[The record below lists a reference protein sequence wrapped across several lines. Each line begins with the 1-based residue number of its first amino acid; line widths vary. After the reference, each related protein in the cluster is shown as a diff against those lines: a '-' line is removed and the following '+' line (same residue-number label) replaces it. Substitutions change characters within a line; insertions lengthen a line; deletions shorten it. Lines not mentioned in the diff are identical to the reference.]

1 MLLVDIV
8 HKSLSGPVTD
18 NRCDESEGFSHQV
31 IGLAAGCR
39 ADLEAFFGKVGR
51 SPHLVP
57 ECADICGQLV

>member
-39 ADLEAFFGKVGR
+39 ADLEAF
-51 SPHLVP
+51 
-57 ECADICGQLV
+57 